1 MFGLNKW
8 KDVVPIYW
16 HMEENGGEIDF
27 EVKVRNFKHTK
38 LQISSEDIKVAGGY
52 MILEFRGKVKPKDIN
67 SGVENL

>member
-1 MFGLNKW
+1 
-8 KDVVPIYW
+8 
-16 HMEENGGEIDF
+16 MEENGGEIDF